1 MKRNKKA
8 PPKNNGKINK
18 KYNNNRTKPPN
29 NSDNNGNIPLTLKQE
44 AFVKEYLID
53 LNATQAAIRAGY
65 SAISAGVVGSQ
76 NLKKPN
82 IEKAIEHEMNQRQ
95 ERTKVSQDKVV
106 KELAKLAFSNM
117 KSFMKWGPDS
127 IQILHS
133 DQLSDDDAACV
144 SEITQ
149 TTSANGGTIRIKLHD
164 KRAALELL
172 GRHLGMFSDTIKN
185 VVIGDDSAPLTHKFE
200 FSDNAIKNAFE
211 KLYGREK
218 E

>member
-1 MKRNKKA
+1 MKRTKKPSSNPRKPHKNNKKQTQ
-8 PPKNNGKINK
+8 PKPANNGA
-18 KYNNNRTKPPN
+18 
-29 NSDNNGNIPLTLKQE
+29 NGDISLTPKQE
-44 AFVKEYLID
+44 AFVKEYLVD

-65 SAISAGVVGSQ
+65 SETSAGVVGSQ
-76 NLKKPN
+76 NLRKPN

-95 ERTKVSQDKVV
+95 ERTKVNQDKVI

-117 KSFMKWGPDS
+117 KSFMRWGPNS
-127 IQILHS
+127 VTILHS

-149 TTSANGGTIRIKLHD
+149 TANANGGTIRLKLHD

-200 FSDNAIKNAFE
+200 FSDIAIKNAFE